1 MSFFEDA
8 MNKSVPGGN
17 LTTPLMVAAG
27 ALLLGKV
34 FGAFGGSTQ
43 EAPASTAP
51 AAPPPQPSAQDQASG
66 GGLLGGL
73 GGLLSRLQQSGHGEV
88 ANSWVGTGENQPIQP
103 TQLGSALGQQTVSDL
118 ARQAGVSEQ
127 ELLAQLSKVLPNL
140 VNNLTPHG
148 RLPTEQEVSVWNT
161 R

>member
-1 MSFFEDA
+1 MGQA
-8 MNKSVPGGN
+8 
-17 LTTPLMVAAG
+17 TAA
-27 ALLLGKV
+27 
-34 FGAFGGSTQ
+34 Q
-43 EAPASTAP
+43 E
-51 AAPPPQPSAQDQASG
+51 

-73 GGLLSRLQQSGHGEV
+73 GGLLSRLQQAGQGDV
-88 ANSWVGTGENQPIQP
+88 ANSWVGPGENVPIPP

-140 VNNLTPHG
+140 VNNLTPNG
-148 RLPTEQEVSVWNT
+148 RLPTQSEVSVWNQ